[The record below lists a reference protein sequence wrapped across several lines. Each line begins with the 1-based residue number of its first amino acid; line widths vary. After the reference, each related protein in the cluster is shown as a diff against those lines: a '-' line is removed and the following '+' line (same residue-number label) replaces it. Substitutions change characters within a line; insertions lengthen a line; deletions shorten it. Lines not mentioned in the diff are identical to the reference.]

1 MTHLVDTSVWHKYG
15 RFSGVASAVDALDQ
29 AGAIFSTCPL
39 VVAEYCFSARNVS
52 ELAAM
57 QNEMAQFYQLDER
70 ALTQT
75 VQRIQMALVRRNL
88 YRAVGASDVVIAA
101 YAMSAEQVLV
111 TCDRDFLHIAWAMQ
125 HTRRLGR
132 LHVTHID
139 EAGYLTTA

>member
-15 RFSGVASAVDALDQ
+15 RFSGVASAVEALDR
-29 AGAIFSTCPL
+29 AGAIFSTCPP
-39 VVAEYCFSARNVS
+39 VVAEYCFSARNVT

-75 VQRIQMALVRRNL
+75 VQRIQMALVRKNL

-111 TCDRDFLHIAWAMQ
+111 TCDRDFLHIASAMQ
-125 HTRRLGR
+125 HTRGLGR